1 MLLRGEIN
9 LRDHTILENFAY
21 FLQRI
26 RFFNLPPQPLDAVGT
41 SQRGDNIGNVHN
53 WHQLS
58 QIQAGFKRVSE
69 EVNVQMMDLAQ
80 DVPRRYDIAVVKKG
94 IEILEGM

>member
-1 MLLRGEIN
+1 
-9 LRDHTILENFAY
+9 
-21 FLQRI
+21 
-26 RFFNLPPQPLDAVGT
+26 
-41 SQRGDNIGNVHN
+41 
-53 WHQLS
+53 
-58 QIQAGFKRVSE
+58 VSE